1 LRQVRED
8 RFLSKPPAMA
18 NLLRQTEV
26 KIAPM
31 SLPERISRG
40 IVPRNGFCSTIPG
53 ATTSEGLTSG
63 NGPMYI
69 ELTCDPYSEKIL
81 FHHESLLMPW
91 KRPFEA
97 SKVADILPRVR
108 QMLLDGKYKEASAFA
123 VEEMN
128 KGSVKVNTWPH
139 PTVPAF
145 QMKLDLPKAASAKD
159 YLRTVDFESA
169 EVCTYW
175 SDERGQW
182 RRRTFSSRPD
192 NVIVQWLTA
201 PAGQTVDVKI
211 AIETVAGMKFF
222 GNVSGT
228 SEAHTDCNEQRLI
241 YKCRLDPAVDNSGY
255 AGVVR
260 VVRQGGSARMD
271 GNTLRIENAASV
283 MLLTRIEW
291 FADYGEDKV
300 EALRQAVEAITPD
313 YTALLERQ
321 RKIQSE
327 AVSRVMVDFGGA
339 SQYGWSTEEL
349 FADQRSRPD
358 YSPALLEKIFA
369 MGNYWFLYTS
379 GKYPTM
385 MAETNAN
392 INLQIAHGPQAD
404 LREGMNAYYDWME
417 SIAPDCR
424 TNAKNIF
431 GCRGASYPL
440 LPDKGV
446 GVS

>member
-1 LRQVRED
+1 
-8 RFLSKPPAMA
+8 
-18 NLLRQTEV
+18 
-26 KIAPM
+26 
-31 SLPERISRG
+31 
-40 IVPRNGFCSTIPG
+40 
-53 ATTSEGLTSG
+53 
-63 NGPMYI
+63 
-69 ELTCDPYSEKIL
+69 
-81 FHHESLLMPW
+81 
-91 KRPFEA
+91 
-97 SKVADILPRVR
+97 
-108 QMLLDGKYKEASAFA
+108 
-123 VEEMN
+123 
-128 KGSVKVNTWPH
+128 
-139 PTVPAF
+139 
-145 QMKLDLPKAASAKD
+145 
-159 YLRTVDFESA
+159 
-169 EVCTYW
+169 
-175 SDERGQW
+175 
-182 RRRTFSSRPD
+182 
-192 NVIVQWLTA
+192 
-201 PAGQTVDVKI
+201 
-211 AIETVAGMKFF
+211 
-222 GNVSGT
+222 
-228 SEAHTDCNEQRLI
+228 
-241 YKCRLDPAVDNSGY
+241 
-255 AGVVR
+255 
-260 VVRQGGSARMD
+260 MD

-313 YTALLERQ
+313 YTALLERP